1 MDNLGDFLRKLSATR
16 ATNGGS
22 DGAHHDLPDRAL
34 EGTGEDSEADGVC
47 ELCRDRGWL
56 TPQVPVGHPEFG
68 QVVACLCQEVR
79 TAAERS
85 DRLRRYSNLGH
96 LTRFTFDN
104 LDPQGRAE
112 DAESRR
118 LFSTAFEAAFAF
130 AEAPKGWLALV
141 GPHGS
146 GKTHLAAA
154 IANVCIEGGRPVFF
168 VSVSDLLD
176 DLRASYAPTSDIAYS
191 DLFQQVKEAP
201 LLVLDGLGAQS
212 ATPWA
217 QEKLQQI
224 FNHRATGDQPTIITT
239 ATTLADLDP
248 FMASR
253 ILNPTLCRV
262 LDIRSEA
269 QDATQQMI
277 GRIDPEMLRRMT
289 FDSFDAKGNR
299 STAQQRAS
307 LRAALDAARNYARD
321 PDGWLTL
328 FGDTGVGKTH
338 LAVAIAVERMGEGQP
353 VFFAFVPDLL
363 DYLRFTFTPE
373 SRVTYDRVFDQV
385 KNAPLLLL
393 DDLGQESS
401 SEWAREKLYQIIV
414 HRHNARLPTVITS
427 SADLT
432 KSSGPII
439 SRVMDQRFG
448 GQPIRMD
455 SPDYRVSQPGGRAS
469 GRAAGRAKSAG

>member
-1 MDNLGDFLRKLSATR
+1 MDNLGDILKKLSTTE

-22 DGAHHDLPDRAL
+22 DGARNARPPH
-34 EGTGEDSEADGVC
+34 DSEAEEVC
-47 ELCRDRGWL
+47 QFCRDRGWL

-68 QVVACLCQEVR
+68 QVVACKCQEVR
-79 TAAERS
+79 TAEERS
-85 DRLRRYSNLGH
+85 ERLRRYSNLGH
-96 LTRFTFDN
+96 LTRLTFDT
-104 LDPQGRAE
+104 LDPQGRAV
-112 DAESRR
+112 DAESPDSSG
-118 LFSTAFEAAFAF
+118 FSTAFEAAFAF
-130 AEAPKGWLALV
+130 AEAPKGWLVLA
-141 GPHGS
+141 GAHGS

-154 IANVCIEGGRPVFF
+154 IANRCIEGGRPIFF
-168 VSVSDLLD
+168 VSVPDLLD

-224 FNHRATGDQPTIITT
+224 FNHRAAGEQPTVITT
-239 ATTLADLDP
+239 ATELVDLDP
-248 FMASR
+248 FVASR
-253 ILNPTLCRV
+253 ILNPTLCRILEV
-262 LDIRSEA
+262 GSEVR
-269 QDATQQMI
+269 DATQQL
-277 GRIDPEMLRRMT
+277 GRIPREMLRRMT
-289 FDSFDAKGNR
+289 FDSFDARGNS
-299 STAQQRAS
+299 STKEQRTS
-307 LRAALDAARNYARD
+307 LRAALDAARNYAHD

-338 LAVAIAVERMGEGQP
+338 LAVAIAVERMGEGQR
-353 VFFAFVPDLL
+353 VYFAFVPDLL
-363 DYLRFTFTPE
+363 DHLRSTFTPE
-373 SRVTYDRVFDQV
+373 SRITYDRVFDQV

-393 DDLGQESS
+393 DDLGEEST
-401 SEWAREKLYQIIV
+401 SEWVREKLNQIIV

-432 KSSGPII
+432 KSSGPTI

-455 SPDYRVSQPGGRAS
+455 APDYRVSQPGGRAG
-469 GRAAGRAKSAG
+469 GRVGGRAKSAG

>member
-1 MDNLGDFLRKLSATR
+1 MENLGDILKKLSATKS
-16 ATNGGS
+16 TNGGGGSS
-22 DGAHHDLPDRAL
+22 DHDGPAD
-34 EGTGEDSEADGVC
+34 DSQAEEVC
-47 ELCRDRGWL
+47 QLCQDRGWL

-68 QVVACLCQEVR
+68 EVVACQCQEAR
-79 TAAERS
+79 TAEERS
-85 DRLRRYSNLGH
+85 ERLLRYSNLGH
-96 LTRFTFDN
+96 LTRSTFDT
-104 LDPQGRAE
+104 LDPQGQAD
-112 DAESRR
+112 DAESKR
-118 LFSTAFEAAFAF
+118 LFSTAFEVAFAF
-130 AEAPKGWLALV
+130 AEAPKGWLVLA
-141 GPHGS
+141 GAHGS

-154 IANVCIEGGRPVFF
+154 IANMCIEGGRPVFF
-168 VSVSDLLD
+168 VGVSDLLD
-176 DLRASYAPTSDIAYS
+176 HLRASYAPTSDIGYS

-201 LLVLDGLGAQS
+201 LLVLDGLGGQS

-217 QEKLQQI
+217 EEKLQQI
-224 FNHRATGDQPTIITT
+224 FNHRATGDQPTVITT
-239 ATTLADLDP
+239 AAEIADLDP
-248 FMASR
+248 FLASR

-262 LDIRSEA
+262 LEVRSEV
-269 QDATQQMI
+269 QDATQQL

-299 STAQQRAS
+299 SSVPQRAS

-338 LAVAIAVERMGEGQP
+338 LAVAIAVERMAVGQP

-401 SEWAREKLYQIIV
+401 SEWAREKLYQIVV

-427 SADLT
+427 SADLP

-455 SPDYRVSQPGGRAS
+455 APDYRVSQPGGRAR
-469 GRAAGRAKSAG
+469 GRAASAN

>member
-1 MDNLGDFLRKLSATR
+1 MDNLGEFLKKLSTSKAV
-16 ATNGGS
+16 NGGS
-22 DGAHHDLPDRAL
+22 EGAYGDHPVED
-34 EGTGEDSEADGVC
+34 TGSEAAC

-68 QVVACLCQEVR
+68 QVVACQCQEVR
-79 TAAERS
+79 SAEERS

-96 LTRFTFDN
+96 LTRLTFDT

-112 DAESRR
+112 DAESKRR
-118 LFSTAFEAAFAF
+118 FSNAFEVAYGF
-130 AEAPKGWLALV
+130 AEAPKGWLVLA
-141 GPHGS
+141 GAHGS

-154 IANVCIEGGRPVFF
+154 IANRCIEGGRPVFF
-168 VSVSDLLD
+168 VSVPDLLD
-176 DLRASYAPTSDIAYS
+176 DLRASYAPTSDIGYS

-217 QEKLQQI
+217 QEKLEQI
-224 FNHRATGDQPTIITT
+224 FNHRATGDQPTVITT
-239 ATTLADLDP
+239 ATELADLDP

-262 LDIRSEA
+262 LEVRSEV
-269 QDATQQMI
+269 QDAAQQL
-277 GRIDPEMLRRMT
+277 GRIDPEMQRRMT
-289 FDSFDAKGNR
+289 FDSFDARGNR
-299 STAQQRAS
+299 SSTQQRAS
-307 LRAALDAARNYARD
+307 LRAALDAARNYSRD

-338 LAVAIAVERMGEGQP
+338 LAIAIAVERMKEGQR
-353 VFFAFVPDLL
+353 VYFAFVPDLL
-363 DYLRFTFTPE
+363 DHLRSTFTPE
-373 SRVTYDRVFDQV
+373 SQVTYDRVFDQV

-393 DDLGQESS
+393 DDLGEETKG
-401 SEWAREKLYQIIV
+401 EWAREKLYQIIV
-414 HRHNARLPTVITS
+414 HRHNGRLPTVITS

-432 KSSGPII
+432 KSSGPSI

-455 SPDYRVSQPGGRAS
+455 APDYRVSQPGKK
-469 GRAAGRAKSAG
+469 AGSRAKSSS

>member
-1 MDNLGDFLRKLSATR
+1 MDNLGDILKKLSTTK

-22 DGAHHDLPDRAL
+22 DGARNDRPRD
-34 EGTGEDSEADGVC
+34 DSEAEEVC
-47 ELCRDRGWL
+47 QLCRDRGWL

-68 QVVACLCQEVR
+68 QVVACQCQEVR
-79 TAAERS
+79 TAEERS
-85 DRLRRYSNLGH
+85 ERLRRYSNLGH
-96 LTRFTFDN
+96 LSRLTFDT

-112 DAESRR
+112 DAESKR
-118 LFSTAFEAAFAF
+118 LFSTAFEVAFAF
-130 AEAPKGWLALV
+130 AEAPKGWLLLA
-141 GPHGS
+141 GAHGS

-154 IANVCIEGGRPVFF
+154 IANTCIEGGRPVFF
-168 VSVSDLLD
+168 VSVPDLLD

-201 LLVLDGLGAQS
+201 LLVLDGLGAQN

-224 FNHRATGDQPTIITT
+224 FNHRAMGDQPTIITT
-239 ATTLADLDP
+239 AIGLGDLDP
-248 FMASR
+248 YVASR
-253 ILNPTLCRV
+253 ILNPALCRV
-262 LDIRSEA
+262 LEVRTDV
-269 QDATQQMI
+269 QDATQQL

-289 FDSFDAKGNR
+289 FDSFDSRGNR
-299 STAQQRAS
+299 SSTPQQAS

-338 LAVAIAVERMGEGQP
+338 LAVAIAVERMGEGQR
-353 VFFAFVPDLL
+353 VYFAFVPDLL
-363 DYLRFTFTPE
+363 DHLRSTFTPE

-393 DDLGQESS
+393 DDLGVEST
-401 SEWAREKLYQIIV
+401 SEWAREKLNQIIV
-414 HRHNARLPTVITS
+414 HRHNARMPTVITS

-432 KSSGPII
+432 KSSGPTI

-455 SPDYRVSQPGGRAS
+455 APDYRVSQPGGRA
-469 GRAAGRAKSAG
+469 GGRAKSAS

>member
-1 MDNLGDFLRKLSATR
+1 MDNLGDILKKLSATK
-16 ATNGGS
+16 ATNGGG
-22 DGAHHDLPDRAL
+22 DGSRHDRP
-34 EGTGEDSEADGVC
+34 TGDSEAEDLC
-47 ELCRDRGWL
+47 HLCRDRGWL

-68 QVVACLCQEVR
+68 QVVACQCQEVR
-79 TAAERS
+79 TAEERS
-85 DRLRRYSNLGH
+85 ERLRRYSNLGH
-96 LTRFTFDN
+96 LSRLTFDT
-104 LDPQGRAE
+104 LDPQGRAD

-118 LFSTAFEAAFAF
+118 LFSTAFEVAFAF
-130 AEAPKGWLALV
+130 AEAPKGWLVLA
-141 GPHGS
+141 GAHGS

-154 IANVCIEGGRPVFF
+154 IANMCIEGGRPVFF
-168 VSVSDLLD
+168 VSVPDLLD

-224 FNHRATGDQPTIITT
+224 LNHRGIGEQPTIITT
-239 ATTLADLDP
+239 ATKLVDLDP
-248 FMASR
+248 YVASR

-262 LDIRSEA
+262 LEVRSEV
-269 QDATQQMI
+269 QDASQQL

-289 FDSFDAKGNR
+289 FDSFDVKGNR
-299 STAQQRAS
+299 SSPQQRAS
-307 LRAALDAARNYARD
+307 LQAALDAARNYARD

-338 LAVAIAVERMGEGQP
+338 LAVAIAVECMEEGQP

-432 KSSGPII
+432 ESSGPII

-455 SPDYRVSQPGGRAS
+455 APDYRVSQPGARARGRARS
-469 GRAAGRAKSAG
+469 SR

>member
-1 MDNLGDFLRKLSATR
+1 MEDLGDILKRLSATS
-16 ATNGGS
+16 AANGGG
-22 DGAHHDLPDRAL
+22 DRHHDDRPADDSDN
-34 EGTGEDSEADGVC
+34 GTVC
-47 ELCRDRGWL
+47 PLCRDLGWL
-56 TPQVPVGHPEFG
+56 TPQVPVGHPDFG
-68 QVVACLCQEVR
+68 QVVACRCQDVR
-79 TAAERS
+79 TAEERS
-85 DRLRRYSNLGH
+85 ERLRRYSNLGH
-96 LTRFTFDN
+96 HSRLTFDT
-104 LDPQGRAE
+104 LGPQGHA
-112 DAESRR
+112 DDPESRR
-118 LFSTAFEAAFAF
+118 LFSTAFEAAFAYS
-130 AEAPKGWLALV
+130 EAPAGWLVLA
-141 GPHGS
+141 GAHGS

-154 IANVCIEGGRPVFF
+154 IANRCIEGGRPVFF
-168 VSVSDLLD
+168 VSVPDLLD
-176 DLRASYAPTSDIAYS
+176 HLRASYSPTSDIGYS
-191 DLFQQVKEAP
+191 DLFEQVNEAP
-201 LLVLDGLGAQS
+201 LLVLDGLGSQS

-224 FNHRATGDQPTIITT
+224 FNHRAIGELPTVITT
-239 ATTLADLDP
+239 ATDFGDLDP
-248 FMASR
+248 YLASR
-253 ILNPTLCRV
+253 IMDPRLSRV
-262 LDIRSEA
+262 LELRGQTHDT
-269 QDATQQMI
+269 TQQL
-277 GRIDPEMLRRMT
+277 GRFDPEMLRRMT

-299 STAQQRAS
+299 SSPQQRAS

-338 LAVAIAVERMGEGQP
+338 LAVAIAVERMGEGHP

-363 DYLRFTFTPE
+363 DYLRFTFTPD

-385 KNAPLLLL
+385 KNAPLLVL
-393 DDLGQESS
+393 DDLGQEST

-455 SPDYRVSQPGGRAS
+455 APDYRVSQPGGRAR
-469 GRAAGRAKSAG
+469 GRARSGS